1 MAENPHSN
9 EVYSWGVGEDESGD
23 GLYWWFGSR
32 IFHAGHPGLEDFGDQ
47 GSVDRNH
54 SREGLSGKWCKW
66 FHRL

>member
-1 MAENPHSN
+1 M
-9 EVYSWGVGEDESGD
+9 GVGEDESGD

-66 FHRL
+66 FHRP